1 MDNAINNVM
10 ELPSAGALFFRILL
24 SLLLI
29 VAVIYIILKIINQQ
43 QKLRDNQKKWVKV
56 LDYQPLGPNRGLYL
70 MEIYDLT
77 CIMAITDGQI
87 SILKEIDINTKK
99 WEEIKDNLQQIEDI
113 LPSGL
118 GKIFRS
124 KFPFRKSSEK
134 TKETSFKQQLAEQ
147 FRKSQYLSQ
156 EITKGRD
163 RDE

>member
-134 TKETSFKQQLAEQ
+134 TKKTSFQQQLAEQ